1 MNHDKLIEAARF
13 FSSSDAHILR
23 GLLEAEDVRVEI
35 FDEQFS
41 SLDPVDSVISGGIK
55 LYIWESDVAKAE
67 PVIKRY
73 YDNLKAET
81 GDVCPEC
88 NATDVGRDYR
98 RQMTMIFYAFLGA
111 LLGTGFSRTTPQ
123 YKRCNRCGY
132 RW

>member
-1 MNHDKLIEAARF
+1 MNHDKLIEVARF

-55 LYIWESDVAKAE
+55 LYILESDVDKAE

-73 YDNLKAET
+73 YDNLKAEA
-81 GDVCPEC
+81 GNVCPEC
-88 NATDVGRDYR
+88 NSTNVGRDFR
-98 RQMTMIFYAFLGA
+98 TQIMMFFYALFGA
-111 LLGTGFSRTTPQ
+111 LLGTGFNRNTPQ
-123 YKRCNRCGY
+123 YKRCNHCGY

>member
-1 MNHDKLIEAARF
+1 MNHGKLIEAARF

-55 LYIWESDVAKAE
+55 LYILESNVDKAE

-73 YDNLKAET
+73 YDNLKAEA
-81 GDVCPEC
+81 DNVCPEC
-88 NATDVGRDYR
+88 NATDIGRDYT
-98 RQMTMIFYAFLGA
+98 RQMTMFFYAFLGA
-111 LLGTGFSRTTPQ
+111 VLGTGFSRTTPQ